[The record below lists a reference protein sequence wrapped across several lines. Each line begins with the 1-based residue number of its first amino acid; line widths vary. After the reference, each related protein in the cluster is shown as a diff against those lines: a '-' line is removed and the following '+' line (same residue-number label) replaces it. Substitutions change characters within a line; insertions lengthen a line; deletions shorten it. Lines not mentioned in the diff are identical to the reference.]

1 MVLFTGLDPIIR
13 SLDKS
18 QNYHYIQVVNLFEMI
33 KFLLVYD
40 MDGIILNPALE
51 DYFIPRH
58 VLVDIMEKN

>member
-1 MVLFTGLDPIIR
+1 MDGIILFCIFLVI
-13 SLDKS
+13 L
-18 QNYHYIQVVNLFEMI
+18 LFRN
-33 KFLLVYD
+33 LVYD